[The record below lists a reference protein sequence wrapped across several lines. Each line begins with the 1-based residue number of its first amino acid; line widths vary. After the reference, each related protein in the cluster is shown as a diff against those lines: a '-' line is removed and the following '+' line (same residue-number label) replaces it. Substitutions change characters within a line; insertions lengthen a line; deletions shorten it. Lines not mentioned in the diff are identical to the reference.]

1 MERNVFPAAGRIEK
15 ILLNKKPRDYPKKWW
30 SRSFLYVL
38 FLQALEPVKIP
49 FLRHELFIASDL
61 GDAAVFDKGD
71 TVGLADGGKPVSD
84 NEGGAFSHHVVG
96 GLTFLIRRFFFNK
109 PVNFCL

>member
-1 MERNVFPAAGRIEK
+1 MNSFTAIRRRFWIIWRE
-15 ILLNKKPRDYPKKWW
+15 ILLNKKLRDYPQKWW

-61 GDAAVFDKGD
+61 GDATVFDKGD

-84 NEGGAFSHHVVG
+84 NEGGAFFHHVVG
-96 GLTFLIRRFFFNK
+96 GLLNFLFGGGVK
-109 PVNFCL
+109 G

>member
-1 MERNVFPAAGRIEK
+1 MPRLASRIDKKTYYGMNILDYLVGNIEK
-15 ILLNKKPRDYPKKWW
+15 ILLNKKLRDYLKKWW

-71 TVGLADGGKPVSD
+71 TVGLADGGKPV
-84 NEGGAFSHHVVG
+84 
-96 GLTFLIRRFFFNK
+96 
-109 PVNFCL
+109 